1 MKKNSTLLTKNE
13 ETIKTSLKKQES
25 VRANAEKQLSLDEF
39 IDVEHISKMKPHEII
54 SVIHELHVHQ
64 IELEMQNNELT
75 RVSNQLEETKSKYFD
90 LYEFAPVGYVVLSEK
105 GIIIETN
112 LTFCTLLLT
121 QRNKLLRN
129 GFSRFI
135 KKESQNEYFSKLKD
149 SINALVPV
157 EMEAQ
162 MMRSDGFSF
171 WGHLEISAIKDVEPM
186 TFKIVLIDISER
198 VKKEEEIQYIS
209 YHDPLT
215 GLYNRRFYEQELV
228 RLDTA
233 RNYPLTIL
241 MGDVNG
247 LKLINDSFGHLH
259 GDKILIEAAQ
269 VIKKCCRADE
279 IIARLGGDE
288 FVVILPNT
296 QMLEVNIIIERI
308 KKMIEDLNKKGSL
321 ISISFGTS
329 SKTRQ
334 GESMESVFKSAED
347 QMYTNKL
354 FEHTSSK
361 SNMIN
366 LIMNTLYEKNPR
378 EIEHSRRVSDLCYR
392 IGQEMNLN
400 TIENDQV
407 RLAGLMH
414 DIGKVGIDES
424 ILNSNTSLTNQEFE
438 LLKKHSEMGYR
449 ILVSVSEFSQVG
461 LIVLCHHERW
471 DGTGYPRKLK
481 NKEIPL
487 LARIVSLA
495 DSFDAMT
502 NERTYKKVLSHAEAM
517 IEVEKC
523 SGAQFDP
530 AVVAVFKRM
539 NEQGSLF
546 HS

>member
-400 TIENDQV
+400 TIENNQV